1 MHEGAAHVCGF
12 GNQRLLSG
20 NVLNCFSTLIFGA
33 GSLRESGTQQLT
45 RSAGP
50 PIPGI
55 LLSLPLSS
63 GVIEGTA
70 MLGFSVVWALG
81 CLTQTT
87 MLAWRALSLTEP
99 APQPWIAHF

>member
-20 NVLNCFSTLIFGA
+20 DVLNCFSTLIFGA

-45 RSAGP
+45 RLAGP
-50 PIPGI
+50 PILGI

-63 GVIEGTA
+63 GVIEGTT
-70 MLGFSVVWALG
+70 MLGFSV
-81 CLTQTT
+81 
-87 MLAWRALSLTEP
+87 AWRALSPTEP